1 MAGLACGFCR
11 NQRKILTALVY
22 LMACLAAV
30 LWSRAG
36 LDYLGLPIEAGVGAV
51 LFLLL
56 PGKKKIE
63 EAEETAALPQGIAVP
78 ETDTSR
84 ETLARRLDEMAGA
97 FHTLYDS
104 VKDTLHPEDNNTENP
119 AELFTRTADRVCVKC
134 VLRSNCWQRDYEDTK
149 RALNDATPP
158 MMERGRALSTD
169 FNGIFQS
176 RCVHFPEFLGE
187 VNRQLTAFLRRR
199 QARRRTRA
207 ARAALCSQYARL
219 DRFLQG
225 AAEEVSTGLTPDL
238 PRQEKLAAYLKSM
251 NQTGGAVYYD
261 REGRLRVETP
271 ATGELASRSA
281 RRELEEIL
289 GTPLREGQVRNG
301 RLLFAQSE
309 PFRATVSLAGAPR
322 QGEAVSGD
330 TGIWFRR
337 EDGMLFLLLCDGMGS
352 GAGAKRESAQA
363 GKLVENFL
371 RAGMEPGEAVETVS
385 SALALRGEDGGST
398 TIDLLSFDLFSGRCY
413 VHKQGAAPTYIRRGG
428 QVKCAVGASLPAGI
442 VTGRAARPDVH
453 KFRGEPG
460 DWIVMVTD
468 GILCG
473 REDQWLRDV
482 VAQYTGSSP
491 SELAQRILRESQTLC
506 QGEDDG
512 TVLAARLDRSRE
524 K

>member
-1 MAGLACGFCR
+1 
-11 NQRKILTALVY
+11 
-22 LMACLAAV
+22 
-30 LWSRAG
+30 
-36 LDYLGLPIEAGVGAV
+36 
-51 LFLLL
+51 
-56 PGKKKIE
+56 
-63 EAEETAALPQGIAVP
+63 
-78 ETDTSR
+78 
-84 ETLARRLDEMAGA
+84 MAGA

-225 AAEEVSTGLTPDL
+225 AAEEVSAGLTPDL

-330 TGIWFRR
+330 TGLWFRR

-398 TIDLLSFDLFSGRCY
+398 TIDLLSFDLFSGRCC

-482 VAQYTGSSP
+482 VTQYTGSSP